1 MNIRTALALG
11 ASLAAMTS
19 TALAAGQ
26 CRAESAAALTPL
38 IELYTS
44 EGCNSCPPADRWL
57 QGLRADGIA
66 PQKVSALAF
75 HVDYWDYIGWKDR
88 FASPAYGVRQQAAVR
103 RAGGRTVYTPQV
115 MLDGADLRNWRSAA
129 LPPPSQPA
137 QARLTLTGS
146 PAADGGWLNRLY
158 QAASRPYPW
167 RLVDFDVLDAALAI
181 QYGGGYEKL
190 AAILNDADR
199 HWPVPHR
206 AGPDAQ
212 RLHKIARAIVDP
224 RYREALTGH

>member
-1 MNIRTALALG
+1 MDEAKLG
-11 ASLAAMTS
+11 AGAEGDATPAPGSGS
-19 TALAAGQ
+19 GREVVVDDV
-26 CRAESAAALTPL
+26 RA
-38 IELYTS
+38 
-44 EGCNSCPPADRWL
+44 
-57 QGLRADGIA
+57 IA
-66 PQKVSALAF
+66 PF
-75 HVDYWDYIGWKDR
+75 IRG
-88 FASPAYGVRQQAAVR
+88 
-103 RAGGRTVYTPQV
+103 T
-115 MLDGADLRNWRSAA
+115 
-129 LPPPSQPA
+129 
-137 QARLTLTGS
+137 
-146 PAADGGWLNRLY
+146 AADGGWLNRLY

>member
-1 MNIRTALALG
+1 MKIAFQDRPVIFVDLEASGLGRESYPIEVGWSVDDEQEPASFLVRPATSWRFDDFTEAAQAIHNILYER
-11 ASLAAMTS
+11 
-19 TALAAGQ
+19 
-26 CRAESAAALTPL
+26 L
-38 IELYTS
+38 IS
-44 EGCNSCPPADRWL
+44 H
-57 QGLRADGIA
+57 GIA
-66 PQKVSALAF
+66 VETACRRLDAAWTGAVLVS
-75 HVDYWDYIGWKDR
+75 D
-88 FASPAYGVRQQAAVR
+88 
-103 RAGGRTVYTPQV
+103 
-115 MLDGADLRNWRSAA
+115 N
-129 LPPPSQPA
+129 
-137 QARLTLTGS
+137 